1 MLKRHA
7 YLVLALPETA
17 SEDEIRSTW
26 RKKARL
32 HHPDSPYGDMAAF
45 LKAKTAF
52 ETLIPPPA
60 QKNPRRVR
68 VQASSRRA
76 G

>member
-7 YLVLALPETA
+7 YKVLALPETA
-17 SEDEIRSTW
+17 SEDDIRSAW

-32 HHPDSPYGDMAAF
+32 HHPDSPYGDMTAF

-52 ETLIPPPA
+52 ETLLPPPA
-60 QKNPRRVR
+60 QKMQRRIR
-68 VQASSRRA
+68 IQAKSRRA